1 MEKIKFI
8 VPGRPVPAQRMT
20 QKTKWTNRAQ
30 KSLGYQKEIAW
41 AWKEIARGKKLK
53 GDLKLSCEFY
63 FNDKR
68 HGDLSN
74 LVKAVEDG
82 LQYANAFDNDKQIK
96 RYGKTG
102 IFFDDNPRV
111 EIEIEEIR
119 A

>member
-1 MEKIKFI
+1 MLSNKFNF
-8 VPGRPVPAQRMT
+8 VVKGRPVPAQRMT
-20 QKTKWTNRAQ
+20 QKSKWTDRAQ
-30 KSLGYQKEIAW
+30 KSLGYQDEIAW
-41 AWKEIARGKKLK
+41 AWKQIARGRKLK

-96 RYGKTG
+96 AYEDTG
-102 IFFDDNPRV
+102 IFFDDDPRAV
-111 EIEIEEIR
+111 IRIEEI
-119 A
+119 

>member
-1 MEKIKFI
+1 MEKFGF
-8 VPGRPVPAQRMT
+8 VVAGRPVPAQRMT
-20 QKTKWTNRAQ
+20 QKSKWTKRAK
-30 KSLGYQKEIAW
+30 KSLAYQRDIAW
-41 AWKEIARGKKLK
+41 MWKRASNGEKLK

-102 IFFDDNPRV
+102 IFFDDEPRV
-111 EIEIEEIR
+111 VIRIEEI
-119 A
+119 